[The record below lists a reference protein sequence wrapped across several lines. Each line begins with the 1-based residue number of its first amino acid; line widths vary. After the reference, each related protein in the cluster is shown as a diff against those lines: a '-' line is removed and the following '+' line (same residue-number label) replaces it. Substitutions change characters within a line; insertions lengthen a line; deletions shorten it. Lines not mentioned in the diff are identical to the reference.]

1 MIFQKSCEKYT
12 EVVIWSQN
20 FEFSQNPGK
29 AIFCQ
34 SKSYSARES
43 EKSYRGSFASQP
55 SKANQNK
62 QTKQTKIA
70 TQATHTKQVKQ
81 SKQASKQIKA
91 QA

>member
-62 QTKQTKIA
+62 QTKQTNIA
-70 TQATHTKQVKQ
+70 TQAAHTKQAKQ
-81 SKQASKQIKA
+81 SMQASKQIKA